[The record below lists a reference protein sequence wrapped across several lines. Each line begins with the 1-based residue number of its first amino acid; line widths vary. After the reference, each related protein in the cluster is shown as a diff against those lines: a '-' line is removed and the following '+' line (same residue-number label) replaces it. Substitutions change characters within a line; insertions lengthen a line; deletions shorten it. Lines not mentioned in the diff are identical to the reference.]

1 MKTSC
6 KKLLLV
12 LLSLIMILPLCPTGA
27 FFASEQS
34 HYAGT
39 FVFTVKGYGHGVGLS
54 QRGAIEYANRGW
66 TYSAILLHYYQ
77 PGVTIVDDPSPPAT
91 ISYDATAYS
100 PREYLARTIAQ
111 EIGTGSPFEALK
123 AQAVAAYTFA
133 KKLNFVVTRTQSAF
147 STTFNMD
154 PNSNVVKAV
163 DGIFGKYL
171 SYGGSPAT
179 TFYFASCAGQT
190 VSSASVW
197 GGSIPYL
204 GGGVTSP
211 EAISVSTK
219 SFTSEEI
226 RTLVSAYNVTYP
238 SKAITLQENPAD
250 WLAIISSDSVG
261 YVNTIRVGDKQMRG
275 YEFRYSLLKL
285 GIKSHCFTYVYNN
298 IIAPPEL
305 SVTPTTPTNG
315 NVTVTITYPATAA
328 KKKYKI
334 GSGAWYDYM
343 ASVAVTSNNT
353 LYAKCSDSAGNTS
366 DTASIVVS
374 NICKLTVPEG
384 SSAIISQNNNLLYGL
399 TANLTQAA
407 FESTFIA
414 VSGNGRLEYSP
425 ANGNLGTGK
434 QVKLIDSGTNNV
446 LGLYTIIIF
455 GDLNGDSNIDSTDAG
470 IITDHENYILN
481 WDSTADASLYKAGD
495 LNGDGNIDSIDA
507 GILVDAENYLLDINQ
522 STGIAD

>member
-1 MKTSC
+1 MLMFS
-6 KKLLLV
+6 V
-12 LLSLIMILPLCPTGA
+12 YPAGALP
-27 FFASEQS
+27 ASAQS
-34 HYAGT
+34 RYTGT
-39 FVFTVKGYGHGVGLS
+39 FTFTVKGYGHGVGMS
-54 QRGAIEYANRGW
+54 QRGAIAYADPNQSWRW
-66 TYSAILLHYYQ
+66 TYDAILLHYYQ

-163 DGIFGKYL
+163 DGILGKYL